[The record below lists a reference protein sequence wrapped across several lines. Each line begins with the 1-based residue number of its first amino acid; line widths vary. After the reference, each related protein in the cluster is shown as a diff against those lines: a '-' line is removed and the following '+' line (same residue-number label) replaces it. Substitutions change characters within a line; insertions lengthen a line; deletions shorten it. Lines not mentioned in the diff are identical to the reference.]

1 MAIITGGNDVA
12 HGKLVL
18 RCLINILRCVC
29 DKGLFLPTEL
39 PWFFR
44 VYSEIN

>member
-12 HGKLVL
+12 HGKSVL
-18 RCLINILRCVC
+18 SCLINILRCVC
-29 DKGLFLPTEL
+29 DKDLFLPTEL
-39 PWFFR
+39 LWLFR